1 MTNPFEHSS
10 YLVRRKFL
18 QLFGS
23 SFHIYDPQ
31 GQLVFYSRQKAFK
44 LREDIRLYTGEDMAT
59 EVLLIKARQI
69 VDLAAAYDVY
79 DSGTGEKVGALRRK
93 GLKSLFRDEWRF
105 LDPDDQEIG
114 VIREDGLALALIR
127 RLLTN
132 LIPQSFHA
140 EIGGRPVCSFRQK
153 FNPFVY
159 KLTVDFTADPGHL
172 LNRRLGI
179 AAALLL
185 AAIEGR
191 QG

>member
-31 GQLVFYSRQKAFK
+31 GRLVFYSRQKAFK

-79 DSGTGEKVGALRRK
+79 DSSTGEKVGALRRK